1 MLNTG
6 DIPDQKGSLEEM
18 EKRLSEQEEL
28 LREQE
33 EAAAGTGN
41 GNTLGSSTIRVTPEM
56 LQKDA
61 AELDRHARD
70 IKKTT
75 ESITAMVM
83 KLSGPTWSG
92 EAQSAYMTK
101 FKALQDRIT
110 PIQDMI
116 IKHAGNLTVISQ
128 QYSQTETASKEEAG
142 KLPTDV
148 FGEEV

>member
-6 DIPDQKGSLEEM
+6 DIPDQKASLEEI

-28 LREQE
+28 LREKE
-33 EAAAGTGN
+33 ETAGTGK

-83 KLSGPTWSG
+83 KLSGPT
-92 EAQSAYMTK
+92 
-101 FKALQDRIT
+101 
-110 PIQDMI
+110 
-116 IKHAGNLTVISQ
+116 
-128 QYSQTETASKEEAG
+128 
-142 KLPTDV
+142 
-148 FGEEV
+148 

>member
-1 MLNTG
+1 MLNRD
-6 DIPDQKGSLEEM
+6 DIPDGKVSLEEM
-18 EKRLSEQEEL
+18 EKQLSEQEEL
-28 LREQE
+28 LREKE
-33 EAAAGTGN
+33 ETAGTGK
-41 GNTLGSSTIRVTPEM
+41 GNTLDSSTIRVTPEM

-61 AELDRHARD
+61 AELDRHARN